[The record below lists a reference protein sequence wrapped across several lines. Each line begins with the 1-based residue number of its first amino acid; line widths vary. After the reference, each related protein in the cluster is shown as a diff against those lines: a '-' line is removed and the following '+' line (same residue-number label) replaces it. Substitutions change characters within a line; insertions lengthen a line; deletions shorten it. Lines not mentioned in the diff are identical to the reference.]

1 MTAGGDPAALGQLLR
16 SRRERL
22 APADVGLPSGLPD
35 GRRRRT
41 VGLRRE
47 EVALL
52 ASLSVTYYTF
62 LEQGRPVRPSAQVL
76 DALAA
81 ALRMSAAERRYLR
94 VLAYGADGAS
104 DTAPAS
110 SALAWSAP
118 PERLEPAVADLVQRL
133 EPFPTLVKGR
143 RWDVLAANPAAR
155 ELFADWTAGPPGPPG
170 PPGERNLVRWMF
182 TADQAQEIYLE
193 WEPEARAMLGR
204 FRLSAARYPD
214 DPDVRALIAELRR
227 DSEHV
232 RQWWPHHDVAPIGGS
247 GPKKLRHPRLG
258 PIEYSH
264 VVLQVADHPD
274 QTLVTYSAATTPD

>member
-1 MTAGGDPAALGQLLR
+1 MTAAGDPAALGQLLR

-22 APADVGLPSGLPD
+22 TPAEVGLSADSFG

-52 ASLSVTYYTF
+52 ASLSTTYYTF

-76 DALAA
+76 DALAS
-81 ALRMSAAERRYLR
+81 ALRMSAAERRYLH
-94 VLAYGADGAS
+94 VLAYGPGETAAGQGGA
-104 DTAPAS
+104 AA
-110 SALAWSAP
+110 AP
-118 PERLEPAVADLVQRL
+118 PERLDPEVAGLVQRL

-143 RWDVLAANPAAR
+143 RWDVLAANAAAR
-155 ELFADWTAGPPGPPG
+155 ELFADWAAG

-182 TADQAQEIYLE
+182 TTDRAREVYLE

-204 FRLSAARYPD
+204 FRLSAARHPD
-214 DPDVRALIAELRR
+214 DPDIAALIAELRR

-232 RQWWPHHDVAPIGGS
+232 RDWWPRHDVAAIGGS
-247 GPKKLRHPRLG
+247 GSKKLRHPRLG
-258 PIEYSH
+258 PVEYSH
-264 VVLQVADHPD
+264 AVLQVADNPD
-274 QTLVTYSAATTPD
+274 QTLVTYSLVTGG

>member
-22 APADVGLPSGLPD
+22 APADVGLPAGLAA

-41 VGLRRE
+41 AGLRRE

-52 ASLSVTYYTF
+52 ASMSATYYTF

-76 DALAA
+76 DALAS
-81 ALRMSAAERRYLR
+81 ALRMSAAERRYLH
-94 VLAYGADGAS
+94 VLAYGPGS
-104 DTAPAS
+104 SSEPAS
-110 SALAWSAP
+110 SASAASAP
-118 PERLEPAVADLVQRL
+118 PERLDPGVADLVQRL

-155 ELFADWTAGPPGPPG
+155 ELFGDWSAG

-182 TADQAQEIYLE
+182 TTDQAREVYLE

-214 DPDVRALIAELRR
+214 DPDVRALIAELQR
-227 DSEHV
+227 DSEHI
-232 RQWWPHHDVAPIGGS
+232 RDWWPRHDVAAIGGS
-247 GPKKLRHPRLG
+247 GSKKLRHPRLG
-258 PIEYSH
+258 PADYSH
-264 VVLQVADHPD
+264 VVLQVADNPD
-274 QTLVTYSAATTPD
+274 HTLVTYSPTAPLGSGQ

>member
-22 APADVGLPSGLPD
+22 TPADVGLPADWSA

-41 VGLRRE
+41 AGLRRE

-52 ASLSVTYYTF
+52 ANLSATYYTF

-76 DALAA
+76 DALAS
-81 ALRMSAAERRYLR
+81 ALRMSAAERRYLH
-94 VLAYGADGAS
+94 VLAYGPGGTDGQAGPG
-104 DTAPAS
+104 PA
-110 SALAWSAP
+110 ASAP
-118 PERLEPAVADLVQRL
+118 PERLDPAVADLVQRL

-155 ELFADWTAGPPGPPG
+155 ELFADWAAGH
-170 PPGERNLVRWMF
+170 PGERNLVRWMF
-182 TADQAQEIYLE
+182 TTDRAREVYLE

-214 DPDVRALIAELRR
+214 DPDVRTLIAELQR

-232 RQWWPHHDVAPIGGS
+232 RDWWPRHDVTAIGGS
-247 GPKKLRHPRLG
+247 GSKKLRHPRLG
-258 PIEYSH
+258 PVEYSH

-274 QTLVTYSAATTPD
+274 QTLVTYSPVTRLESGR

>member
-1 MTAGGDPAALGQLLR
+1 MSTLAIMTAGGDPAALGQLLR

-22 APADVGLPSGLPD
+22 APADVGLPAGLPA
-35 GRRRRT
+35 GRRRT
-41 VGLRRE
+41 AGLRRE
-47 EVALL
+47 EVAML
-52 ASLSVTYYTF
+52 ANLSVTYYTF

-81 ALRMSAAERRYLR
+81 ALRMSAAERRYLY
-94 VLAYGADGAS
+94 VLAYGPGDAS
-104 DTAPAS
+104 GSPM
-110 SALAWSAP
+110 SAP
-118 PERLEPAVADLVQRL
+118 SAPGGSVPPELLGPAVADLVQRL

-155 ELFADWTAGPPGPPG
+155 ELFGDWPAG

-182 TADQAQEIYLE
+182 TTDQAREVYLE

-214 DPDVRALIAELRR
+214 DPDISALIAELRR

-232 RQWWPHHDVAPIGGS
+232 RDWWPRHDVTAIGGS
-247 GPKKLRHPRLG
+247 GSKKLRHPRLG
-258 PIEYSH
+258 PVEYSH
-264 VVLQVADHPD
+264 AVLQVADHPD
-274 QTLVTYSAATTPD
+274 QTLVTYALVTGS